1 MSEITY
7 AQSYIGEDD
16 IELYVTNDGKVTG
29 VSLSGLA
36 KLCGVTRKAISQVTN
51 SLTAPGTNTY
61 PKSLEP
67 LAGKVFNPEV
77 TGERGA
83 KIVMEDVAI
92 RIVEYYAYES
102 RVKTDVAK
110 TNFRLLAQKGL
121 NAYIKELTPTDN
133 VTSVNLNDIQNTL
146 TQLLLKVDEN
156 NKQLL
161 ENQQIVVEY
170 KQLRNTTVTII
181 PGVDKLLNDYLEL
194 DSDLTLT
201 SSDRIPLT
209 KWLEVEKGCTLDRK
223 TLHKLAHLV
232 SGAYKSTTN
241 KEPVRGTFVKRIVN
255 GKKKVQANTCLYSS
269 DEFPILE
276 MAFNNLMGV

>member
-7 AQSYIGEDD
+7 VESYIGEDD

-36 KLCGVTRKAISQVTN
+36 RLCGVNRQTISQVTN
-51 SLTAPGTNTY
+51 RLSAPATKEY
-61 PKSLEP
+61 PKSLESI
-67 LAGKVFNPEV
+67 AGKVFDPQR

-110 TNFRLLAQKGL
+110 ANFRLLAQKGL

-133 VTSVNLNDIQNTL
+133 RTSVNLNDIQNTL

-156 NKQLL
+156 NKQLI

-181 PGVDKLLNDYLEL
+181 PGVDKLLDDYLEL
-194 DSDLTLT
+194 DSNLTLT
-201 SSDRIPLT
+201 DGNRIPLT
-209 KWLEVEKGCTLDRK
+209 KWLEVEKGCILDRK
-223 TLHKLAHLV
+223 TLHKFAHLV
-232 SGAYKSTTN
+232 SGAYKSATG
-241 KEPVRGTFVKRIVN
+241 KEPIKGNFTKNIIN
-255 GKKKVQANTCLYSS
+255 GKKKIQANTCLYSS

-276 MAFNNLMGV
+276 MAFNKLMGF

>member
-36 KLCGVTRKAISQVTN
+36 RLCGVNRQTISQVTN
-51 SLTAPGTNTY
+51 RLSAPATKEY
-61 PKSLEP
+61 PKSLES
-67 LAGKVFNPEV
+67 LVGKVFDPQR

-110 TNFRLLAQKGL
+110 ANFRLLAQKGL
-121 NAYIKELTPTDN
+121 NAYIRELTPTDN
-133 VTSVNLNDIQNTL
+133 TTSVNLNDIQNTL

-194 DSDLTLT
+194 DNELT

-276 MAFNNLMGV
+276 MAFNNLMGF